1 MGIPLKSDLF
11 KQIMDHLTQASIER
25 SPFTLMQLATINSK
39 NEPKLRTIVLRDFN
53 AEKAIISF
61 FTDTR
66 SQKIEEI
73 NNNHKVALV
82 AFDPKGIQLRIEGEA
97 NIIQDTQTKKE
108 AWHKLKQHTHLL
120 FKTSVSPGKK
130 IASPHEVKYIDEEYG
145 NKEPSIF
152 FDLIDIHITSLEWLD
167 LNENPHIRCFFE
179 KDKNGE
185 WQGQWLAP

>member
-97 NIIQDTQTKKE
+97 NIIQDTQTKK
-108 AWHKLKQHTHLL
+108 KL
-120 FKTSVSPGKK
+120 G
-130 IASPHEVKYIDEEYG
+130 I
-145 NKEPSIF
+145 N
-152 FDLIDIHITSLEWLD
+152 
-167 LNENPHIRCFFE
+167 
-179 KDKNGE
+179 
-185 WQGQWLAP
+185 